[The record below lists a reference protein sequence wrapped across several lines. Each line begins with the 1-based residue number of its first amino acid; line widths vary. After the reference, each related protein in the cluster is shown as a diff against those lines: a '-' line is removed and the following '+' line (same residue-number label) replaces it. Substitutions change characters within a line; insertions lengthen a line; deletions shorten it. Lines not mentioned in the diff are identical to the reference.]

1 MQRYYSSAGNDRDSN
16 TTQHNNLGIGVEMK
30 IAVCVKQ
37 VPAKDAPLHI
47 TETGAWI
54 RETDIGFEM
63 NEPDSFALEE
73 ALRLKEKHGGEVVA
87 LSMGPERTKQVIKEA
102 LAKGADRGIH
112 LAVDKFF
119 QLDPLGSAKSIA
131 AALKKESFDLILTGL
146 QSDDQGFGQTGVLL
160 AELLG
165 LPHATIIMQIEVQ
178 GPRLKLKRELEAGW
192 FQWVELPLPALLTI
206 QSGINKVRYA
216 SLKGIMAAKKKEI
229 AVITRESLGI
239 PHEPTQRVERIYVP
253 QKAKHTEFI
262 DGSPKEAAAK
272 LLEKLRHEARVL

>member
-1 MQRYYSSAGNDRDSN
+1 
-16 TTQHNNLGIGVEMK
+16 MK

-37 VPAKDAPLHI
+37 VPAKDAPLRI
-47 TETGAWI
+47 AADGLWI
-54 RETDIGFEM
+54 READIAFEM

-87 LSMGPERTKQVIKEA
+87 LSMGPERAKQTIKEA

-112 LAVDKFF
+112 IADDKFF
-119 QLDPLGSAKSIA
+119 LLDPLGAAKSLA
-131 AALKKESFDLILTGL
+131 AALRKESFDLILTGL
-146 QSDDQGFGQTGVLL
+146 QSDDLGAGQTGVLL

-178 GPRLKLKRELEAGW
+178 DGRMKLKRELEAGW
-192 FQWVELPLPALLTI
+192 FQWVELPLPAVISI

-229 AVITRESLGI
+229 VTIPRESLGVTN
-239 PHEPTQRVERIYVP
+239 EPTEHIERIYVP
-253 QKAKHTEFI
+253 QKTKKTEFI
-262 DGSPKEAAAK
+262 TGTPNEAAAK

>member
-1 MQRYYSSAGNDRDSN
+1 
-16 TTQHNNLGIGVEMK
+16 LKV
-30 IAVCVKQ
+30 AVCVKQ

-47 TETGAWI
+47 AERATWI

-63 NEPDSFALEE
+63 NEPDGFALEE

-87 LSMGPERTKQVIKEA
+87 VSMGPERAKQTIKEA

-112 LAVDKFF
+112 IADDKFF
-119 QLDPLGSAKSIA
+119 LLDPLGSAKSLA
-131 AALKKESFDLILTGL
+131 AAMQKENFDLILTGL
-146 QSDDQGFGQTGVLL
+146 QSDDAGFGQTGVLL

-165 LPHATIIMQIEVQ
+165 YPHATIIMQIEVQ
-178 GPRLKLKRELEAGW
+178 DGRMRLKRELEAGW
-192 FQWVELPLPALLTI
+192 FQWVELPLPAVLSI

-229 AVITRESLGI
+229 VTIARESLGVS
-239 PHEPTQRVERIYVP
+239 HEATQSVERIYVP
-253 QKAKHTEFI
+253 QKTKKTEFI
-262 DGSPKEAAAK
+262 SGTPKEAAVK